1 MPVEIFLWGHKKKLV
16 KYNWILPFF
25 GWLKLTLLI
34 FLTGSA
40 VSTAPKELREVDLNA
55 KMSKSKKKKLKK
67 RAKRNQALMEETMQ
81 HIEEQEH
88 DSREQQEV
96 VQQEPAKQVNGGS
109 GADREA
115 APISTNSTTK
125 LAGEFF
131 VLFWRPPS

>member
-1 MPVEIFLWGHKKKLV
+1 M
-16 KYNWILPFF
+16 
-25 GWLKLTLLI
+25 I

-88 DSREQQEV
+88 DSRELQQEV
-96 VQQEPAKQVNGGS
+96 VQQEPAKQVNGGG

>member
-1 MPVEIFLWGHKKKLV
+1 M
-16 KYNWILPFF
+16 
-25 GWLKLTLLI
+25 
-34 FLTGSA
+34 
-40 VSTAPKELREVDLNA
+40 STAPKELREVDLNA

-131 VLFWRPPS
+131 VLFWRPP

>member
-1 MPVEIFLWGHKKKLV
+1 M
-16 KYNWILPFF
+16 
-25 GWLKLTLLI
+25 I

-88 DSREQQEV
+88 DSRELQQEV
-96 VQQEPAKQVNGGS
+96 VQQEPAKQVNGGN